1 MGSSVSRLIVWL
13 FVTVLALQLV
23 TGGWARMRQWLSA
36 KFIGVQVA
44 A

>member
-1 MGSSVSRLIVWL
+1 MSSLARLIVWM

-23 TGGWARMRQWLSA
+23 TGGWTRMRQWLSV
-36 KFIGVQVA
+36 KFIGVQRA